1 MIVCVCTVV
10 WCVRVHGG
18 MVRACARWY
27 GACVC
32 GVNVM
37 PIRAAHGR
45 AAWAVR
51 THATRAYMN
60 VGAAEGVVDVGAA
73 EGVEVGS
80 GVGNSV
86 GLHEGES
93 VGSGVGEGVGVA
105 VGLDVRSLHSAA
117 DNVVTPL
124 TRLQL
129 V

>member
-1 MIVCVCTVV
+1 MC
-10 WCVRVHGG
+10 
-18 MVRACARWY
+18 
-27 GACVC
+27 GA
-32 GVNVM
+32 NVM

-93 VGSGVGEGVGVA
+93 VGSGVGEGVGVSVGDA
-105 VGLDVRSLHSAA
+105 VVGFNVRSLHSGA